1 MTQVSLCPPELV
13 RPALELLLRELPA
26 SAQADIVNSLHRFVG
41 GGLAPFGAL
50 AVARD
55 GDKHGKPVL
64 GGACWVQPQAG
75 NAGAFWLPTQTKN
88 SPQSAE
94 ELAQTA
100 LRAADA
106 AGVVLTQVL
115 LDAGEP
121 PNKLLSAVG
130 FQRLAELAYQRWR
143 VVELP
148 PAADLPEIELSP
160 FEPRDQARLE
170 RLVLATY
177 EGSQDCPAVDGL
189 RSIREILAGYR
200 EVGDSGAE
208 LWSILRHDGADA
220 GVLLLAEYH
229 ESNQLELVYLGITP
243 EFRGRRLGAS
253 AVRYVQDFA
262 HQRGVDDVVLAVDV
276 ANLPARRQYE
286 AAGFADWA
294 RRVAYI
300 RPHVRRAT
308 QPVDT

>member
-26 SAQADIVNSLHRFVG
+26 SAQADIVNSLHSFVG

-55 GDKHGKPVL
+55 GDQIR
-64 GGACWVQPQAG
+64 GACWVQPQAG
-75 NAGAFWLPTQTKN
+75 NGGAFWLPTQTSK
-88 SPQSAE
+88 SPQVAE
-94 ELAQTA
+94 ELARVA
-100 LRAADA
+100 LNAADA
-106 AGVVLTQVL
+106 AGVALTQLL

-121 PNKLLSAVG
+121 GPSELLSAVG

-148 PAADLPEIELSP
+148 AAADLPEIEITP
-160 FEPRDQARLE
+160 FDPRDQARLE

-208 LWSILRHDGADA
+208 LWSILRHNGDDA

-229 ESNQLELVYLGITP
+229 ETNQLELVYLGITP
-243 EFRGRRLGAS
+243 ESRGRRLGAS

-300 RPHVRRAT
+300 RPRA
-308 QPVDT
+308 Q

>member
-1 MTQVSLCPPELV
+1 MMDVSLCPPELV

-26 SAQADIVNSLHRFVG
+26 SAQADIVNSLHNFVG
-41 GGLAPFGAL
+41 IGLAPFGAL
-50 AVARD
+50 AIARD
-55 GDKHGKPVL
+55 GEKIC
-64 GGACWVQPQAG
+64 GACWVQPQAG
-75 NAGAFWLPTQTKN
+75 NGGAFWLPTETSKSSQV
-88 SPQSAE
+88 AE
-94 ELAQTA
+94 QLARVA
-100 LRAADA
+100 LQAADS
-106 AGVVLTQVL
+106 AGVAITQVL

-121 PNKLLSAVG
+121 APSELLSAVG

-148 PAADLPEIELSP
+148 PAADAPEIELTP
-160 FEPRDQARLE
+160 FDPRDQSRLE
-170 RLVLATY
+170 QLVLATY
-177 EGSQDCPAVDGL
+177 EGSQDCPAMDGL
-189 RSIREILAGYR
+189 RGIREILAGYR

-208 LWSILRHDGADA
+208 LWSILRHQDADA

-253 AVRYVQDFA
+253 AVRYVQDIA

-276 ANLPARRQYE
+276 ANLPARHQYE

-300 RPHVRRAT
+300 RPSAFNS
-308 QPVDT
+308 QP